1 MPAGNRQSPMRPSHS
16 AGPSSPGARV
26 SSPKAGF
33 CLTQVVPFNTG
44 RTEGPRAMGASPA
57 CSPSRWPGPF
67 LGCMFSSSPLACW
80 EQPGGL
86 ETSSKRVP
94 GELLTTSLK
103 RNKLVCALSKASVST
118 AVLVRVGWTVC
129 LFCFVLF
136 DFMWDL
142 LNCFH
147 VEV

>member
-1 MPAGNRQSPMRPSHS
+1 MQAQPLQ
-16 AGPSSPGARV
+16 GAPV
-26 SSPKAGF
+26 SSPKADF

-44 RTEGPRAMGASPA
+44 GTKGPRAMGGSPA
-57 CSPSRWPGPF
+57 CSPSRRPGPF
-67 LGCMFSSSPLACW
+67 RGCMFSPSAPACW
-80 EQPGGL
+80 GQPGGL

-94 GELLTTSLK
+94 GTLLTASLK
-103 RNKLVCALSKASVST
+103 RNKLVWALSKASVST
-118 AVLVRVGWTVC
+118 AVLVGVGWRVC

-136 DFMWDL
+136 DFTWDL